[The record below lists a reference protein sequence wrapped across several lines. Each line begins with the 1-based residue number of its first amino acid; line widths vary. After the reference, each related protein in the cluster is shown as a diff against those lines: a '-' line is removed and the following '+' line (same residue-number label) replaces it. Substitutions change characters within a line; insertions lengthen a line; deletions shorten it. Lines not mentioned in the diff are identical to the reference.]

1 METWIVIILMLQPGF
16 VWNYSDFFTPKEQ
29 CDSYVYATKLMHT
42 PAGDII
48 KKIENRTT
56 TQSQP
61 TSNPKTPRF
70 KKCFPLPKAKANFTN
85 SNFPV
90 IFSKPNGYL
99 GATVV

>member
-1 METWIVIILMLQPGF
+1 MCMQ
-16 VWNYSDFFTPKEQ
+16 
-29 CDSYVYATKLMHT
+29 TKLMHT

-61 TSNPKTPRF
+61 TSNPKTPVPDS
-70 KKCFPLPKAKANFTN
+70 PLPKAKANFTN

-90 IFSKPNGYL
+90 PVFKTEWLYWCQQLI
-99 GATVV
+99 